1 MKKYLSY
8 FAEKKKK
15 YPNDMGVLMSFLRS
29 LSKKQIFVLCLLL
42 VAFSTNLIIAST
54 SSGHHALLS
63 GSFKSMSSI
72 LSGNED
78 IKTMGKASAMAAP
91 LIVFF
96 TTSYFIIDIIKNV
109 MSYISKVQIQ
119 SVETL
124 GKIDFGSENMFDH
137 IVSAITLFAVI
148 GCVYRLISHYLKT
161 ERLDTVSAYTGYF
174 SYIGLFLLF
183 IFSGKIVDRIVS
195 LNKPITK
202 TAMNQIYVKIDNEL
216 NRVIVE
222 DFTAALKKIE
232 KLDEEYGNL
241 GTTDVSDKLSNRI
254 DKHMTKF
261 WDMGLKHMFKYFYY
275 AFFSLIMTVVLAV
288 PAFSIT
294 FMVKVLLG
302 VMIAGTKLVFL
313 ISFIPGFENTWRT
326 YILNLLNVILWI
338 PIFLSIISFLTN
350 IIAFTISDNS
360 MGTGQIIWLSLVVV
374 IGAFQSVSLTTTAA
388 GTIINGAG
396 ASMAGAMGSLA
407 SMNGASM
414 VAGAGQA
421 ALSGATNIVGGF
433 ASSAITSKMTANA
446 IQKYMK

>member
-15 YPNDMGVLMSFLRS
+15 YPNDMGVLMSFLSS

-54 SSGHHALLS
+54 SSGNDALLS
-63 GSFKSMSSI
+63 GSFKSISSI

-78 IKTMGKASAMAAP
+78 IKAMEKGSAIAAP

-148 GCVYRLISHYLKT
+148 GCVYRLVSHYLKT

-195 LNKPITK
+195 LNKPISK

-222 DFTAALKKIE
+222 DFTAALKKI
-232 KLDEEYGNL
+232 KQLDKEYEDL

>member
-15 YPNDMGVLMSFLRS
+15 YPNDMGVLMSFLSS

-54 SSGHHALLS
+54 SSGNDALLS

-78 IKTMGKASAMAAP
+78 IKTMGKTSAP

-148 GCVYRLISHYLKT
+148 GCVYRLVSHYLKT

>member
-54 SSGHHALLS
+54 SSGHDALLS

-78 IKTMGKASAMAAP
+78 IKTMGKASAIAAP

-148 GCVYRLISHYLKT
+148 GCVYRLVSHYLKT

-232 KLDEEYGNL
+232 KLDEEYE
-241 GTTDVSDKLSNRI
+241 T
-254 DKHMTKF
+254 
-261 WDMGLKHMFKYFYY
+261 
-275 AFFSLIMTVVLAV
+275 
-288 PAFSIT
+288 
-294 FMVKVLLG
+294 
-302 VMIAGTKLVFL
+302 
-313 ISFIPGFENTWRT
+313 
-326 YILNLLNVILWI
+326 
-338 PIFLSIISFLTN
+338 
-350 IIAFTISDNS
+350 
-360 MGTGQIIWLSLVVV
+360 
-374 IGAFQSVSLTTTAA
+374 
-388 GTIINGAG
+388 
-396 ASMAGAMGSLA
+396 
-407 SMNGASM
+407 
-414 VAGAGQA
+414 
-421 ALSGATNIVGGF
+421 
-433 ASSAITSKMTANA
+433 
-446 IQKYMK
+446 